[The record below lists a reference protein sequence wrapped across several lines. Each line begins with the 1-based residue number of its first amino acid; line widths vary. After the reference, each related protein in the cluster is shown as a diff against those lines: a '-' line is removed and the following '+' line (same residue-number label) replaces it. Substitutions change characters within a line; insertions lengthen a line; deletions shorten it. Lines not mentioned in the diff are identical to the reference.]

1 MPIFC
6 NSINKVLAAL
16 ALESDYV
23 WRPARNHP
31 SGSDTAG
38 KLGSDRGA
46 AVAFEKHFT
55 FSPFALRDQIRPQLA
70 IYLSER
76 VNVKRSQISR
86 CCRIDPQIA
95 TADRPAAILAEAD
108 ARRRLR
114 TPSLFSAVESV
125 LRGAKR
131 DKIAILSKQY
141 AGAHRVRIN
150 SGLIRDQPDALI
162 LEQCVAI
169 RLKHIDTQLH
179 CAPRVRRNYN
189 RCKSEKNPVSGETHQ
204 F

>member
-70 IYLSER
+70 IYLS
-76 VNVKRSQISR
+76 
-86 CCRIDPQIA
+86 
-95 TADRPAAILAEAD
+95 
-108 ARRRLR
+108 
-114 TPSLFSAVESV
+114 
-125 LRGAKR
+125 
-131 DKIAILSKQY
+131 
-141 AGAHRVRIN
+141 VRIN